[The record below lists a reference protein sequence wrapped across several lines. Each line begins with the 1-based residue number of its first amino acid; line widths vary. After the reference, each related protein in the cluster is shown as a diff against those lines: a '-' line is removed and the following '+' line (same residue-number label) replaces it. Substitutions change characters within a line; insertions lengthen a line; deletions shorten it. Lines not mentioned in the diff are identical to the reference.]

1 LCKSHYLGRALHVLS
16 REDGRNAIVLTPKI
30 VTATPRQLWAHLL
43 CSECEKRISKNG
55 ESYVLTLLNRKDK
68 FLLLDTLK
76 KSRPMKVEGALQIF
90 SGRDLGIDTEA
101 LAYFALSI
109 VWRGSVHD
117 WKTVEGQ
124 TTGVPLGPYEE
135 RVRQYLAGKSGFP
148 ADVLVAVHVCTDVG
162 SHGMIYSPERVKGVH
177 AIYSDFSFLTRGLW
191 FHVYVGKD
199 IPKEMREICC
209 VNSTRKVIFLK
220 SCEKEFLEAG
230 RYLLKN
236 AKVSPNVSRT

>member
-1 LCKSHYLGRALHVLS
+1 MALTHVQGVCKLCLESRILCKSHYLGRALHVLS

-109 VWRGSVHD
+109 VWRG
-117 WKTVEGQ
+117 
-124 TTGVPLGPYEE
+124 
-135 RVRQYLAGKSGFP
+135 
-148 ADVLVAVHVCTDVG
+148 
-162 SHGMIYSPERVKGVH
+162 
-177 AIYSDFSFLTRGLW
+177 
-191 FHVYVGKD
+191 
-199 IPKEMREICC
+199 
-209 VNSTRKVIFLK
+209 
-220 SCEKEFLEAG
+220 
-230 RYLLKN
+230 
-236 AKVSPNVSRT
+236 